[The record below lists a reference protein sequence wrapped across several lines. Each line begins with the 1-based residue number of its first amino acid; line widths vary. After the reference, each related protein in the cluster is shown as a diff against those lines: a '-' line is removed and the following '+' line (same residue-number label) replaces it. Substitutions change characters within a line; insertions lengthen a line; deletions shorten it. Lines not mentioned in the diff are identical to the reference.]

1 MNNDFC
7 IPDIY
12 RPKKTTDYVESKD
25 NLNLWSEHNIKTYID
40 SYLTTKQSHFEI
52 FDHEDIKVNLTKCM
66 FELQNKIDE
75 CVKKTGDIVSGS
87 LQVTKNPTTCLDV
100 VNKEYVDRL
109 YQQHKEYVDR
119 QHQNIQC
126 IFSKG
131 QNIAKKTF
139 FFNPGFICPRQIHII
154 SVGFSTSPYKYKIG
168 EKIKIS
174 DVNPTKLYFLVN
186 NEIKSQ
192 YVIEKDIQLGHILK
206 EFKDPIVFEKE
217 DNIMMVVETTIE
229 DTSITL
235 SFY

>member
-12 RPKKTTDYVESKD
+12 RPKKSNDDTSSDIPVS
-25 NLNLWSEHNIKTYID
+25 IKMYID
-40 SYLTTKQSHFEI
+40 SCMVKNQSQFEF
-52 FDHEDIKVNLTKCM
+52 FDHEDIRVNLTKCM

-75 CVKKTGDIVSGS
+75 CVKKTGDVISGS
-87 LQVTKNPTTCLDV
+87 LQVTKSPNTCLEV

-109 YQQHKEYVDR
+109 HSITEQKYQL
-119 QHQNIQC
+119 HQQNLQS

-139 FFNPGFICPRQIHII
+139 FFNPGFICPRQIHIV

-168 EKIKIS
+168 EKVKIG
-174 DVNPTKLYFLVN
+174 DINPTKLYFLVN

-192 YVIEKDIQLGHILK
+192 YVIEKDVQIGHILK
-206 EFKDPIVFEKE
+206 EFKDPVIFEKE

-229 DTSITL
+229 DSSITI